1 MRSKQLQAIR
11 YFTTKIAPKN
21 FAYSE
26 SELRSYYDVILVSVG
41 GVLALC
47 PKGKTSMRSKMPVGR
62 LFARTITILNP
73 GTQRKT
79 SIRINSLWLEL
90 RYI

>member
-26 SELRSYYDVILVSVG
+26 SELRSYYDVILVGVG
-41 GVLALC
+41 GTRPKRSGIAKVGLANVTMIHKKI
-47 PKGKTSMRSKMPVGR
+47 P
-62 LFARTITILNP
+62 
-73 GTQRKT
+73 
-79 SIRINSLWLEL
+79 
-90 RYI
+90 